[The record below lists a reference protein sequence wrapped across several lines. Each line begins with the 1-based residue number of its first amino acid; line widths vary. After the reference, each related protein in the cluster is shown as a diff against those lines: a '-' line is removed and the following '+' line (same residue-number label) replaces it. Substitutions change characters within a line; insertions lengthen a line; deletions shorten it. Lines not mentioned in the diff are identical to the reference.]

1 MTSKVSVEHGEVF
14 HGSSTT
20 MPCPA
25 GYNGTVTFA
34 CNDDDLTLVRGKCGK
49 RCAPGTVEYRLDEKD
64 PFSRALDYP
73 DMDDGEELPT
83 DCPGSLVGTVQLKCQ
98 DGAVL
103 LREDQQLVIHVFD
116 QLAGRCF
123 GFRMF
128 HEKPGSECISPRIS

>member
-73 DMDDGEELPT
+73 DMDDGEELPS

-103 LREDQQLVIHVFD
+103 LREDRQLVIHVFD

-128 HEKPGSECISPRIS
+128 HEKPGPECISPRIS